1 MDYSKTLN
9 LPQTEFPMRADLP
22 SREPLFQAR
31 WKSLDLYQKSL
42 DKPAP
47 KGQFLLHDGPP
58 YSNGNIHLGHA
69 LNKTLKDIVTRY
81 KTMAGFQSPYVP
93 GWDNHG
99 LPIEV
104 QVMKEFR
111 EKKESWT
118 PDTLRARCRTY
129 AAEWVETQKGQFQRL
144 GIRGDWDNPYLT
156 MAPAFEAKIVETFL
170 EMARKGYVYRGLKPV
185 LWDSANETALANTE
199 AEYKDHVSPAI
210 YVGFENLAEP
220 GLRAVI
226 WTTTPWTI
234 PANLALA
241 FHPDFDYVVV
251 ETENAGKLVLLG
263 ELLEATATACNL
275 GAVTVLETRKGA
287 SFEGARFRHPL
298 PELDRDS
305 VGVLATYVTT
315 DTGTGI
321 VHTAPGHG
329 ADDYVTGMKY
339 GLPVLS
345 PVDGRG
351 RYTDEAGPFVGL
363 STDEANK
370 AIPERLAEVG
380 ALLGSYNFTHSYPHS
395 PRAPYKPLLFR
406 ATVQWFVS
414 VEHDGLRQTALDGIK
429 KVAWYP
435 AQAENRI
442 TAAVAGRPDWTVS
455 RQRHWGVPIALFYA
469 NGEAVMDEVAFDS
482 AVAVI
487 RKDGVEGW
495 YNTAPEVILPEGFT
509 YNGVAA
515 KDFEKEKDVLD
526 VWFDSGSTSFAVL
539 DSGVWPGLRW
549 PADLYLEGSDQHR
562 GWFNSS
568 LMIASALRGTP
579 PYKAVVT
586 NGFTVDE
593 RGIKMSKSKGNTV
606 DPLGVIDELG
616 ADVLRLWVGS
626 IDFTEDTRLGKGI
639 LEQLADSYRKLR
651 NTLRF
656 LLGNLADFTPDTD
669 RVATD
674 ALDPLDAWILSK
686 LSGVVTDVTA
696 AYDEYAFYKAT
707 QTLIGFCNTELSGF
721 YLDVLKDRLYTLLPE
736 DPKRRSSQTAMLTV
750 ATALITMLAPVL
762 VHTADEAWE
771 FLPTWEGKAESVHL
785 ADWPTPGTPDA
796 ALEARFDAILAVRD
810 AFNLKLEP
818 FREALAA
825 ARKAKESTEGLIS
838 KSTEAHAEVT
848 LDANLAALLVGDDA
862 LLAECLMVAKLTLAT
877 GDALSVTVSP
887 APGKKCMRS
896 WFIREDVGSDPD
908 YPEISGPQAA
918 IVRELVRRGT
928 LTPDGTV

>member
-81 KTMAGFQSPYVP
+81 KTMAGYQSPYVP

-129 AAEWVETQKGQFQRL
+129 AAEWVATQKTQFQRL

-210 YVGFENLAEP
+210 YVGFESLAEP

-414 VEHDGLRQTALDGIK
+414 VEHDGLRQKALDGIK
-429 KVAWYP
+429 NVAWYP

-469 NGEAVMDEVAFDS
+469 NGEAVMDEVAFDA

-495 YNTAPEVILPEGFT
+495 YNTAPEAILPEGFT

-656 LLGNLADFTPDTD
+656 LLGNLADFNPDTD
-669 RVATD
+669 RVAAD

-707 QTLIGFCNTELSGF
+707 QALIGFCNTELSGF

-736 DPKRRSSQTAMLTV
+736 DPKRRSSQTAMLEV

-771 FLPTWEGKAESVHL
+771 FLPSWEGKAESVHL
-785 ADWPTPGTPDA
+785 ADWPTPGTAEA
-796 ALEARFDAILAVRD
+796 ALEARFEAILAVRD

-848 LDANLAALLVGDDA
+848 LDANLAALLAGDDA
-862 LLAECLMVAKLTLAT
+862 LVAECLMVAKLTLT
-877 GDALSVTVSP
+877 SGDALSVTVSP

-896 WFIREDVGSDPD
+896 WFIREDVGSDPEF
-908 YPEISGPQAA
+908 PEISAPQAA

-928 LTPDGTV
+928 ITPDGTV

>member
-9 LPQTEFPMRADLP
+9 LPQTDFPMRADLP
-22 SREPLFQAR
+22 AREPLFQAR
-31 WKSLDLYQKSL
+31 WKEQDLYRKSL

-47 KGQFLLHDGPP
+47 KGMFLLHDGPP
-58 YSNGNIHLGHA
+58 YSNGNLHLGHA

-81 KTMAGFQSPYVP
+81 KTMSGFQSPYVP

-104 QVMKEFR
+104 QVVKEFR
-111 EKKESWT
+111 EKKEAWT

-129 AAEWVETQKGQFQRL
+129 AAEWVAVQKTQFQRL

-170 EMARKGYVYRGLKPV
+170 AMACKGFVYRGLKPV
-185 LWDSANETALANTE
+185 LWDIANETALANTE

-210 YVGFENLAEP
+210 YVAFESVNEP

-251 ETENAGKLVLLG
+251 QTERAGKLVLLA
-263 ELLEATATACNL
+263 ELLEATATACDL

-287 SFEGARFRHPL
+287 HFEGMRFRHPL

-329 ADDYVTGMKY
+329 ADDYLTGMKY
-339 GLPVLS
+339 GLQILS
-345 PVDGRG
+345 PLDGRG
-351 RYTDEAGPFVGL
+351 RYTSEAGPFEGM

-370 AIPERLAEVG
+370 AIPERLAELG
-380 ALLGSYNFTHSYPHS
+380 ALLGSYSFTHSYPHS

-414 VEHDGLRQTALDGIK
+414 VEHNGLRQKALEGIK
-429 KVAWYP
+429 NVAWYP
-435 AQAENRI
+435 AQSENRI

-469 NGEAVMDEVAFDS
+469 NGEPVMEEVAFDA

-487 RKDGVEGW
+487 RQSGVEAW
-495 YNTAPEVILPEGFT
+495 YAAAPEDILPTGFS
-509 YNGVAA
+509 YKGVAA
-515 KDFEKEKDVLD
+515 QDFEKEKDVLD

-539 DSGVWPGLRW
+539 DSGVWPDLRW

-568 LMIASALRGTP
+568 LLIATALRGVP

-593 RGIKMSKSKGNTV
+593 LGYKMSKSKGNTV
-606 DPLGVIDELG
+606 DPLGVVERYG

-626 IDFTEDTRLGKGI
+626 IEYTEDTKLGDTI
-639 LEQLADSYRKLR
+639 LKQLADSYRKLR

-656 LLGNLADFTPDTD
+656 LLGNLADFNPNTD
-669 RVATD
+669 GVEHAK
-674 ALDPLDAWILSK
+674 LDPLDAWILSK
-686 LSGVVTDVTA
+686 LSGVVGEVTA
-696 AYDEYAFYKAT
+696 AYEEYAFYKAT
-707 QTLIGFCNTELSGF
+707 QALIGFCNTELSGF
-721 YLDVLKDRLYTLLPE
+721 YLDVLKDRLYTSLPE
-736 DPKRRSSQTAMLTV
+736 DPKRRSSQTAMLEIT
-750 ATALITMLAPVL
+750 AALIRMLAPVL
-762 VHTADEAWE
+762 VHTAEEAWD
-771 FLPTWEGKAESVHL
+771 FLPSWDGKAESVHL
-785 ADWPTPGTPDA
+785 ADWPVAGEPDT
-796 ALEARFDAILAVRD
+796 ALEARFEALLTVRD
-810 AFNLKLEP
+810 AFNLQMEP
-818 FREALAA
+818 FRQALAA
-825 ARKAKESTEGLIS
+825 ARNAKESTVGLIS
-838 KSTEAHAEVT
+838 KPEEAQATITVT
-848 LDANLAALLVGDDA
+848 PELASAIGDGILELLAQALVVPKLTVTTGETLLVT
-862 LLAECLMVAKLTLAT
+862 VA
-877 GDALSVTVSP
+877 P
-887 APGKKCMRS
+887 APGTKCARS
-896 WFIREDVGSDPD
+896 WFVREDVGSDSA
-908 YPEISGPQAA
+908 YPEISASQAA
-918 IVRELVRRGT
+918 VVRELVRRGAISG
-928 LTPDGTV
+928 D